1 MKKILMAIGYI
12 ILVVLLLIII
22 LINLLSA
29 LDITVFGFRTYKIGS
44 GSMEPALKV
53 NNLIIIKEF
62 KDYEIGDI
70 VTFNYKGDKVTHR
83 IVSINENEVIT
94 KGDANNTNDK
104 PIKKE
109 DIIGKVIYN
118 FTVINYIN
126 YLLSKPLTWLLILVI
141 GLFIITVT
149 TYMKQ
154 HGRHERESLEGKH
167 AK

>member
-1 MKKILMAIGYI
+1 MKKFMKTIGYI
-12 ILVVLLLIII
+12 ILVALLLIIV

-29 LDITVFGFRTYKIGS
+29 IDITVFGFRTYKIGS
-44 GSMEPALKV
+44 GSMEPELKV
-53 NNLIIIKEF
+53 NDLIVVKEF
-62 KDYEIGDI
+62 KDYEAGDI
-70 VTFNYKGDKVTHR
+70 VTFDYNGYKVTHR
-83 IVSINENEVIT
+83 IVSITDSEVIT

-109 DIIGKVIYN
+109 DIVGKVIYN

-141 GLFIITVT
+141 LLLIIAAT

-154 HGRHERESLEGKH
+154 QERNEKES
-167 AK
+167 

>member
-1 MKKILMAIGYI
+1 MNTIGYI
-12 ILVVLLLIII
+12 ILVVLLLIIV

-29 LDITVFGFRTYKIGS
+29 IDITIFGFRTYKIGS
-44 GSMEPALKV
+44 GSMEPELKV
-53 NNLIIIKEF
+53 NDLIVVKEF
-62 KDYEIGDI
+62 KDYEAGDI
-70 VTFNYKGDKVTHR
+70 VTFDYNGYKVTHR
-83 IVSINENEVIT
+83 IVSITDNEVIT

-109 DIIGKVIYN
+109 DIVGKVIYN

-141 GLFIITVT
+141 LLLIIAVT

-154 HGRHERESLEGKH
+154 QERNEKES
-167 AK
+167 